1 MTGST
6 AVSNATD
13 DIELDLLLEALYRFC
28 GYDLRGYSRPSL
40 KRLAYGVLMSHNLKH
55 ISELIPKLAHDEGL
69 RAEIIDGLTV
79 SYSILYRDPEMFNRV
94 RQDVFSYLKSF
105 PRLSIWVAGCAD
117 GEEVY
122 SLAVL
127 LAENGLLGRT
137 RLYATDINQT
147 ALENASSGILQRPL
161 DQGCIERYRASG
173 GQCDLMDYFDQTAE
187 GMRLKPELLKQITFT
202 RHNLVQQACHVSA
215 HMILCRNVFI
225 YFDHDLKE
233 HVLSKLAGAL
243 IEEGYLA
250 IGLEESISLCD
261 SYARFDI
268 LSRKAS
274 LFRKKASV

>member
-1 MTGST
+1 MTAT
-6 AVSNATD
+6 MAVPNATD

-40 KRLAYGVLMSHNLKH
+40 KRLVQGLLIKHQLQH

-79 SYSILYRDPEMFNRV
+79 SYSILFRDPEMFNRV

-127 LAENGLLGRT
+127 LAESGLLGRT

-147 ALENASSGILQRPL
+147 ALENAGSGILQRPL
-161 DQGCIERYRASG
+161 DQECVERYRASG
-173 GQCDLMDYFDQTAE
+173 GQGNLQEYFDQTAA
-187 GMRLKPELLKQITFT
+187 GMQLKPELLKQITFT
-202 RHNLVQQACHVSA
+202 RHNLVQEACHVSA

-225 YFDHDLKE
+225 YFDHELKE
-233 HVLSKLAGAL
+233 RVLQKLTDAL
-243 IEEGYLA
+243 IDEGYLA
-250 IGLEESISLCD
+250 IGLEENIGLCD
-261 SYARFDI
+261 SYARFNI
-268 LSRKAS
+268 LSRRAG
-274 LFRKKASV
+274 LFRKKASL